1 MANFFLEIVNM
12 SITASYLIVAVI
24 MLRLV
29 LAKAPKWIRG
39 ILWGLVGIRLVVPF
53 SFESMF
59 SLMPEKSPIP
69 TDTVQNSKIGMDTGV
84 PSAMWDFSTSA
95 GAAPQST
102 DVAGTLAPIEETVQ
116 SATIAWTDFLAIVWL
131 AGIIVMLS
139 YCIIS
144 YIRLNRR
151 MADAVIYNGGLCAD
165 GCTRDVS
172 EKYGKKYSIY
182 QSEKVVSPF
191 VLGFFMPRIYIP
203 FQMGAKDM
211 ECVIAHE
218 KAHIARKD
226 HWIKPIAFMILSF
239 YWFNPLVWVAYILLC
254 RDMELACDEKVI
266 KEMGIEHKKAYS
278 EALLKCSA
286 PGRMISACPLAFGEV
301 GVKKRIVNILNYKK
315 PAFWIVLVSI
325 LLCVVVAVCF
335 MTKPKEQTIP
345 YINDGSVE
353 WENVDEIIIYSDGYY
368 GRTLEEPLVITDE
381 ETLQEFIEATLDAN
395 EYREVEDG
403 EQLEGLSV
411 IFIDY
416 QNGTVLSMYSEPNYG
431 MISDTMQTTGA
442 TCYYVPKDL
451 YDKVIDILKD
461 ETKSV
466 ELEEVQLS
474 SELEAVEEQ
483 YLQQQIAVETLSTE
497 LQEVR
502 RRLENERI
510 KLAQLEQEAAL
521 KELIEQQE
529 KIVQDL
535 AQEEEVML
543 ALLEQENVKL
553 KVLEERQ
560 EILGEMSSEENSF
573 ETVTSV
579 QILKEPPTLTM
590 QDALSSAINFTYVE
604 NGTYEWNY
612 STGKPNEMVSV
623 NASGPFPTVA
633 VKGKE
638 DEWIEVRDY
647 NGIDY
652 APYMLNW
659 GIDPD
664 RIYVVEY
671 DLLDLGDME
680 PLVLDEYTLEDVY
693 FLELRP
699 RRIYE
704 IIARWDEGSN
714 GNGFYGEATYIF
726 ATDNYAVSGT
736 VAEGEGQPV
745 LIQATIKEVMADAK
759 DKICI
764 TSESENFPGAF
775 VVQIPEDV
783 YPIDALQGGQA
794 ITLSMKDTGE
804 MYDEHLPLY
813 TALIL
818 RVHYSDAGTLSE
830 DGNAM
835 SGMNL
840 PAVVD
845 TPWEHKVNTLDG
857 VSLSMEKYTDL
868 NGDLEINNQ
877 LRLNLLSSGDV
888 GKVLQTGAWFT
899 IQRKVDGAWYDLA
912 PIAEVAWHQI
922 AYEISAG
929 ETTVLPVTWEYLYGE
944 LPTGEYRIV
953 ISIQDW
959 RAPGDFDTYY
969 LADEFEIMKSY

>member
-24 MLRLV
+24 VLRLV

-39 ILWGLVGIRLVVPF
+39 ILWGLVGIRLVMPF

-59 SLMPEKSPIP
+59 SLLPGKSPIP
-69 TDTVQNSKIGMDTGV
+69 ADTLQSTVTGTDAGASPVMLDLN
-84 PSAMWDFSTSA
+84 TSA

-102 DVAGTLAPIEETVQ
+102 DMTGAFMPVEEAVQ
-116 SATIAWTDFLAIVWL
+116 TASVSWTDILAIVWL
-131 AGIIVMLS
+131 VGMIVMLA

-144 YIRLNRR
+144 YLRLKRSV
-151 MADAVIYNGGLCAD
+151 ADAVIYSGDLCAD
-165 GCTRDVS
+165 GCKENSS
-172 EKYGKKYSIY
+172 EKHGKRYSIY
-182 QSEKVVSPF
+182 QSEKVASPF
-191 VLGFFMPRIYIP
+191 VLGFFKPGIYIP
-203 FQMGAKDM
+203 FQMTDQDM
-211 ECVIAHE
+211 ECVVAHE

-226 HWIKPIAFMILSF
+226 HWIKPIAFLLLSF
-239 YWFNPLVWVAYILLC
+239 YWFNPLVWVAYVLLC
-254 RDMELACDEKVI
+254 RDIELACDEKVI
-266 KEMGIEHKKAYS
+266 KEMGENHKKAYS

-301 GVKKRIVNILNYKK
+301 GVKKRIVNVLNYKK
-315 PAFWIVLVSI
+315 PAFWIILVS
-325 LLCVVVAVCF
+325 LLMCVVVAVCF

-353 WENVDEIIIYSDGYY
+353 WENVSEIIIYSDGYY

-381 ETLQEFIEATLDAN
+381 EDLKKILEATLDTDG
-395 EYREVEDG
+395 YKEVDDG
-403 EQLEGLSV
+403 ERLEGLGA

-416 QNGTVLSMYSEPNYG
+416 QNGTIISMYSEPNYG

-442 TCYYVPKDL
+442 TCYYVPRDL
-451 YDKVIDILKD
+451 YDTVIDILKEEYD
-461 ETKSV
+461 REMLLQTGQLPNSDV
-466 ELEEVQLS
+466 EDIP
-474 SELEAVEEQ
+474 SE
-483 YLQQQIAVETLSTE
+483 
-497 LQEVR
+497 
-502 RRLENERI
+502 
-510 KLAQLEQEAAL
+510 
-521 KELIEQQE
+521 
-529 KIVQDL
+529 
-535 AQEEEVML
+535 
-543 ALLEQENVKL
+543 
-553 KVLEERQ
+553 
-560 EILGEMSSEENSF
+560 SF
-573 ETVTSV
+573 TSV
-579 QILKEPPTLTM
+579 QLLKKPPTLTM

-604 NGTYEWNY
+604 SGTYEWSY
-612 STGKPNEMVSV
+612 PTGNPNEMTTIS
-623 NASGPFPTVA
+623 ACGAFPTVA

-652 APYMLNW
+652 APYMLSW

-664 RIYVVEY
+664 RIRVKEY

-704 IIARWDEGSN
+704 VIAQWDEGSN

-726 ATDNYAVSGT
+726 ATDNYAVSSA
-736 VAEGEGQPV
+736 VAEGEEQPV
-745 LIQATIKEVMADAK
+745 LIQATIKEVMADSK

-783 YPIDALQGGQA
+783 YPIDALKGGQQ
-794 ITLSMKDTGE
+794 IVISMWDTGK

-830 DGNAM
+830 GGNVM

-845 TPWEHKVNTLDG
+845 TPWEHEVNTLDG
-857 VSLSMEKYTDL
+857 VSLSMEKYTDV

-877 LRLNLLSSGDV
+877 LRLNLQSSGDV

-944 LPTGEYRIV
+944 LPTGKYRIV

-969 LADEFEIMKSY
+969 LADEFEIMQSY

>member
-12 SITASYLIVAVI
+12 SIMASYLIVAVI
-24 MLRLV
+24 VLRLV

-59 SLMPEKSPIP
+59 SLIPDKSPISMGSAQNTATG
-69 TDTVQNSKIGMDTGV
+69 TDAGASPVML
-84 PSAMWDFSTSA
+84 DFNTSA

-102 DVAGTLAPIEETVQ
+102 DMAGTFVPVEEAVQ
-116 SATIAWTDFLAIVWL
+116 TASVSWTDILAIVWL
-131 AGIIVMLS
+131 VGMIVMLA

-144 YIRLNRR
+144 YLRLKQRV
-151 MADAVIYNGGLCAD
+151 ADAVIYSGDLCAG
-165 GCTRDVS
+165 GCK
-172 EKYGKKYSIY
+172 EKAFEKRGKKYLIY
-182 QSEKVVSPF
+182 QSEKVASPF
-191 VLGFFMPRIYIP
+191 VLGFFKPGIYMP
-203 FQMGAKDM
+203 FQMAAEDM

-226 HWIKPIAFMILSF
+226 HWIKPIAFLLLSF

-254 RDMELACDEKVI
+254 RDIELACDEKVI
-266 KEMGIEHKKAYS
+266 KEMGENHKKAYS

-301 GVKKRIVNILNYKK
+301 GVKKRIVNVLNYKK
-315 PAFWIVLVSI
+315 PAFWIILVSL

-335 MTKPKEQTIP
+335 MTKPKEKTIP

-353 WENVDEIIIYSDGYY
+353 WENVSEIIIYSDGYY

-381 ETLQEFIEATLDAN
+381 ETLQEIIEATLDTN

-416 QNGTVLSMYSEPNYG
+416 QNGAVLSMYSEPNYG
-431 MISDTMQTTGA
+431 MISDAMQTTGA

-451 YDKVIDILKD
+451 YDKVIDILRREELLKD
-461 ETKSV
+461 QMEQQK
-466 ELEEVQLS
+466 LQG
-474 SELEAVEEQ
+474 ELEAEEE
-483 YLQQQIAVETLSTE
+483 LL
-497 LQEVR
+497 LQEQLE
-502 RRLENERI
+502 LENI
-510 KLAQLEQEAAL
+510 
-521 KELIEQQE
+521 
-529 KIVQDL
+529 
-535 AQEEEVML
+535 
-543 ALLEQENVKL
+543 
-553 KVLEERQ
+553 
-560 EILGEMSSEENSF
+560 
-573 ETVTSV
+573 TSV
-579 QILKEPPTLTM
+579 QLLKKPPTLTM
-590 QDALSSAINFTYVE
+590 QDALSSAMNFTYVE
-604 NGTYEWNY
+604 SETYGWTY
-612 STGKPNEMVSV
+612 PTGNPDEMVTID
-623 NASGPFPTVA
+623 ACGAFPTVA

-647 NGIDY
+647 NGVDY

-664 RIYVVEY
+664 RIRVVEY

-704 IIARWDEGSN
+704 VIAQWDEGSN
-714 GNGFYGEATYIF
+714 GNGFYGEASYIF

-736 VAEGEGQPV
+736 VAEGEEQPV
-745 LIQATIKEVMADAK
+745 LIQATIKEVMADSK

-783 YPIDALQGGQA
+783 YPIDALKGGQQ
-794 ITLSMKDTGE
+794 IVISMWDTGK

-830 DGNAM
+830 GGNVM

-845 TPWEHKVNTLDG
+845 TPWEHEVNTLEG

-944 LPTGEYRIV
+944 LPTGKYRIV

-969 LADEFEIMKSY
+969 LADEFEIMKTY

>member
-1 MANFFLEIVNM
+1 MSNFFLEIVNM

-24 MLRLV
+24 VLRLV

-59 SLMPEKSPIP
+59 SLLPGKSPIP
-69 TDTVQNSKIGMDTGV
+69 ADTLQSTATGTDAGA
-84 PSAMWDFSTSA
+84 PSVMLDFNTSA

-102 DVAGTLAPIEETVQ
+102 DMAGTFVPVEEAVQ
-116 SATIAWTDFLAIVWL
+116 TASVSWTDILAIVWL
-131 AGIIVMLS
+131 VGMIVMLA

-144 YIRLNRR
+144 YLRLKQRV
-151 MADAVIYNGGLCAD
+151 ADAVIYSGDLCAD
-165 GCTRDVS
+165 GHK
-172 EKYGKKYSIY
+172 EKAFEKRGKKYTIY
-182 QSEKVVSPF
+182 QSEKVASPF
-191 VLGFFMPRIYIP
+191 VLGFFKPGIYMP
-203 FQMGAKDM
+203 FQMAAEDM

-226 HWIKPIAFMILSF
+226 HWIKPIAFLLLSF

-254 RDMELACDEKVI
+254 RDIELACDEKVI
-266 KEMGIEHKKAYS
+266 KEMGENHKKAYS
-278 EALLKCSA
+278 KALLKCSA

-301 GVKKRIVNILNYKK
+301 GVKKRIVNVLNYKK
-315 PAFWIVLVSI
+315 PAFWIILVSL

-335 MTKPKEQTIP
+335 MTKPKEKTIP

-353 WENVDEIIIYSDGYY
+353 WENVSEIIIYSDGYY

-381 ETLQEFIEATLDAN
+381 ETLQEIIEATLDTN

-451 YDKVIDILKD
+451 YDKVIDILRREELLKD
-461 ETKSV
+461 
-466 ELEEVQLS
+466 
-474 SELEAVEEQ
+474 
-483 YLQQQIAVETLSTE
+483 
-497 LQEVR
+497 
-502 RRLENERI
+502 
-510 KLAQLEQEAAL
+510 QLEQEKL
-521 KELIEQQE
+521 QGELE
-529 KIVQDL
+529 
-535 AQEEEVML
+535 AEEE
-543 ALLEQENVKL
+543 LLLQEQLELEN
-553 KVLEERQ
+553 
-560 EILGEMSSEENSF
+560 I
-573 ETVTSV
+573 TSV
-579 QILKEPPTLTM
+579 QLLKKPPTLTM
-590 QDALSSAINFTYVE
+590 QDALSSAMNFTYVE
-604 NGTYEWNY
+604 SGTYEWSY
-612 STGKPNEMVSV
+612 PTGNPNEMTTI
-623 NASGPFPTVA
+623 NASGAFPTVA

-638 DEWIEVRDY
+638 DEWIEVSDY
-647 NGIDY
+647 NNIDY

-664 RIYVVEY
+664 CIRVKEY

-704 IIARWDEGSN
+704 VIAQWDEGSN

-726 ATDNYAVSGT
+726 ATDNYAVSST
-736 VAEGEGQPV
+736 VAEGEEQPV
-745 LIQATIKEVMADAK
+745 LIQATIKEVMADSK

-764 TSESENFPGAF
+764 TSESDNFPGAF

-783 YPIDALQGGQA
+783 YPIDALRGGQA

-813 TALIL
+813 EALTL
-818 RVHYSDAGTLSE
+818 RVHYSDAGILSE

-845 TPWEHKVNTLDG
+845 TPWEYEVNTLDG

-944 LPTGEYRIV
+944 LPTGKYRIV

>member
-12 SITASYLIVAVI
+12 SITASYLIVAAVV
-24 MLRLV
+24 LRLV

-59 SLMPEKSPIP
+59 SLIPGKSPIAMGSAQNTATG
-69 TDTVQNSKIGMDTGV
+69 TDAGASPVML
-84 PSAMWDFSTSA
+84 DFNTSA
-95 GAAPQST
+95 GATPQST
-102 DVAGTLAPIEETVQ
+102 DMAGTFVPVEEAVQ
-116 SATIAWTDFLAIVWL
+116 AASISWTDILAIVWL
-131 AGIIVMLS
+131 VGMIVMLA

-144 YIRLNRR
+144 YLRLKRR
-151 MADAVIYNGGLCAD
+151 VADAVIYSGDLCAD
-165 GCTRDVS
+165 CHK
-172 EKYGKKYSIY
+172 EKAFEKRGKKYLIY
-182 QSEKVVSPF
+182 QSEKVASPF
-191 VLGFFMPRIYIP
+191 VLGFFKPGIYMP
-203 FQMGAKDM
+203 FQMAAEDM

-226 HWIKPIAFMILSF
+226 HWIKPIAFMLLSF

-254 RDMELACDEKVI
+254 RDIELACDEKVI

-301 GVKKRIVNILNYKK
+301 GVKKRIVNVLNYKK
-315 PAFWIVLVSI
+315 PAFWIILVSL

-335 MTKPKEQTIP
+335 MTKPKEKTIP

-353 WENVDEIIIYSDGYY
+353 WENVSEIIIYSDGYY

-381 ETLQEFIEATLDAN
+381 ETLQEIIEATLDTN
-395 EYREVEDG
+395 EYREVGDG
-403 EQLEGLSV
+403 EQLEGLGV

-416 QNGTVLSMYSEPNYG
+416 QNGAVLSMYSEPNYG
-431 MISDTMQTTGA
+431 MISDAMQTTGA

-451 YDKVIDILKD
+451 YDKVIDILRREELLKD
-461 ETKSV
+461 QMEQEK
-466 ELEEVQLS
+466 LQG
-474 SELEAVEEQ
+474 ELEAEEE
-483 YLQQQIAVETLSTE
+483 LL
-497 LQEVR
+497 LQEQLE
-502 RRLENERI
+502 LENI
-510 KLAQLEQEAAL
+510 
-521 KELIEQQE
+521 
-529 KIVQDL
+529 
-535 AQEEEVML
+535 
-543 ALLEQENVKL
+543 
-553 KVLEERQ
+553 
-560 EILGEMSSEENSF
+560 
-573 ETVTSV
+573 TSV
-579 QILKEPPTLTM
+579 QLLKKPPTLTM
-590 QDALSSAINFTYVE
+590 QDALSSAMNFTYVE
-604 NGTYEWNY
+604 SGTYEWSY
-612 STGKPNEMVSV
+612 PTGNPNEMTTI
-623 NASGPFPTVA
+623 NASGAFPTVA

-647 NGIDY
+647 NGVDY

-664 RIYVVEY
+664 RIHVVEY

-704 IIARWDEGSN
+704 VIAQWDEGSN

-736 VAEGEGQPV
+736 VAEGEEQPV
-745 LIQATIKEVMADAK
+745 LIQATIKEVMADSK

-783 YPIDALQGGQA
+783 YPIDALRGGQA

-830 DGNAM
+830 GGNVM

-840 PAVVD
+840 PPVVD
-845 TPWEHKVNTLDG
+845 TPWEHEVNTLEG

-877 LRLNLLSSGDV
+877 LRLNLQSSGDV

>member
-24 MLRLV
+24 VLRLV

-59 SLMPEKSPIP
+59 SLLPGKSPIP
-69 TDTVQNSKIGMDTGV
+69 TGTVQSTATGTDAGA
-84 PSAMWDFSTSA
+84 PSVMLDINTSA

-102 DVAGTLAPIEETVQ
+102 DMAGTFVPVEEAAQTASV
-116 SATIAWTDFLAIVWL
+116 SWTDILSIVWL
-131 AGIIVMLS
+131 VGMIVMLA

-144 YIRLNRR
+144 YLRLKQRVV
-151 MADAVIYNGGLCAD
+151 DAVIYSGDLCAD
-165 GCTRDVS
+165 CHK
-172 EKYGKKYSIY
+172 EKAFEKRGKKYLIY
-182 QSEKVVSPF
+182 QSEKVASPF
-191 VLGFFMPRIYIP
+191 VLGFFKPGIYMP
-203 FQMGAKDM
+203 FQMTAEDM

-226 HWIKPIAFMILSF
+226 HWIKPIAFLLLSF

-254 RDMELACDEKVI
+254 RDIELACDEKVI
-266 KEMGIEHKKAYS
+266 KEMGENHKKAYS
-278 EALLKCSA
+278 KALLKCSA

-301 GVKKRIVNILNYKK
+301 GVKKRIVNVLNYKK
-315 PAFWIVLVSI
+315 PAFWIILVS
-325 LLCVVVAVCF
+325 LLVCVVVAVCF
-335 MTKPKEQTIP
+335 MTKPKEKTIP

-353 WENVDEIIIYSDGYY
+353 WENVSEIIIYSDGYY

-381 ETLQEFIEATLDAN
+381 EDLKKILEATLDTDG
-395 EYREVEDG
+395 YKEVDDG
-403 EQLEGLSV
+403 ERLEGLGA

-416 QNGTVLSMYSEPNYG
+416 QNGTIISMYSEPNYG

-442 TCYYVPKDL
+442 TCYYVPRDL
-451 YDKVIDILKD
+451 YDTVIDILKEEYD
-461 ETKSV
+461 REMLLQTGQLPNSDV
-466 ELEEVQLS
+466 EDIP
-474 SELEAVEEQ
+474 SE
-483 YLQQQIAVETLSTE
+483 
-497 LQEVR
+497 
-502 RRLENERI
+502 
-510 KLAQLEQEAAL
+510 
-521 KELIEQQE
+521 
-529 KIVQDL
+529 
-535 AQEEEVML
+535 
-543 ALLEQENVKL
+543 
-553 KVLEERQ
+553 
-560 EILGEMSSEENSF
+560 SF
-573 ETVTSV
+573 TSV
-579 QILKEPPTLTM
+579 QLLKKPPTLTM
-590 QDALSSAINFTYVE
+590 QDALSSAMNFTYVE
-604 NGTYEWNY
+604 SGTYEWSY
-612 STGKPNEMVSV
+612 PTGNPNEMTTI
-623 NASGPFPTVA
+623 NASGAFPTVA

-638 DEWIEVRDY
+638 DEWIEVSDY
-647 NGIDY
+647 NNIDY

-664 RIYVVEY
+664 RIRVKEY

-704 IIARWDEGSN
+704 VIAQWDEGSN

-726 ATDNYAVSGT
+726 ATDNYAVSST
-736 VAEGEGQPV
+736 VAEGEEQPV
-745 LIQATIKEVMADAK
+745 LIQATIKEVMADSK

-775 VVQIPEDV
+775 AVQIPKDV
-783 YPIDALQGGQA
+783 YPIDALRGGQA

-804 MYDEHLPLY
+804 MYNEHLPIY
-813 TALIL
+813 EALII
-818 RVHYSDAGTLSE
+818 RVRTADETNQLSE
-830 DGNAM
+830 GNAM

-845 TPWEHKVNTLDG
+845 TPWEHEVNTLEG
-857 VSLSMEKYTDL
+857 VSLFMEKYTDT
-868 NGDLEINNQ
+868 NGELEINNQ

-929 ETTVLPVTWEYLYGE
+929 KTTVLPVTWKYLYGE
-944 LPTGEYRIV
+944 LPPGEYRIV

>member
-24 MLRLV
+24 VLRLV
-29 LAKAPKWIRG
+29 LTKAPKWIRG

-59 SLMPEKSPIP
+59 SLLPGKSPISMGSAQNTATG
-69 TDTVQNSKIGMDTGV
+69 TDAGAPPVML
-84 PSAMWDFSTSA
+84 DFSTSA

-102 DVAGTLAPIEETVQ
+102 DMVGTFVPVEETLQTGGV
-116 SATIAWTDFLAIVWL
+116 SWTDILAIVWL
-131 AGIIVMLS
+131 VGMIVMLA

-144 YIRLNRR
+144 YLRLKRR
-151 MADAVIYNGGLCAD
+151 MADAVIYSRDLCAD
-165 GCTRDVS
+165 GHKENAF
-172 EKYGKKYSIY
+172 EKRGKKYLIY
-182 QSEKVVSPF
+182 QSEKVASPF
-191 VLGFFMPRIYIP
+191 VLGFFKPGIYVP
-203 FQMGAKDM
+203 FQMTDQDM

-226 HWIKPIAFMILSF
+226 HWIKPIAFMLLSF

-254 RDMELACDEKVI
+254 RDIELACDEKVI

-301 GVKKRIVNILNYKK
+301 GVKKRIVNVLNYKK

-345 YINDGSVE
+345 YINDGSVD
-353 WENVDEIIIYSDGYY
+353 WENVDEIIICSDGYY

-381 ETLQEFIEATLDAN
+381 ETLQEIIEATLDAN

-416 QNGTVLSMYSEPNYG
+416 QNGTILSMYSEPNYG

-451 YDKVIDILKD
+451 YDKVIDILKSEND
-461 ETKSV
+461 REMLLQTGQLPNSDA
-466 ELEEVQLS
+466 EDIPLE
-474 SELEAVEEQ
+474 
-483 YLQQQIAVETLSTE
+483 
-497 LQEVR
+497 
-502 RRLENERI
+502 
-510 KLAQLEQEAAL
+510 
-521 KELIEQQE
+521 
-529 KIVQDL
+529 
-535 AQEEEVML
+535 
-543 ALLEQENVKL
+543 
-553 KVLEERQ
+553 
-560 EILGEMSSEENSF
+560 SF
-573 ETVTSV
+573 TSV
-579 QILKEPPTLTM
+579 QILKKPPTLTM
-590 QDALSSAINFTYVE
+590 QDALSSAMNFTYVE
-604 NGTYEWNY
+604 SGTYEWSY
-612 STGKPNEMVSV
+612 PTGNPNEMTTI
-623 NASGPFPTVA
+623 NASGAFPTVA

-652 APYMLNW
+652 APYMLSW

-664 RIYVVEY
+664 RITIKEY

-704 IIARWDEGSN
+704 VIARWDEGSN
-714 GNGFYGEATYIF
+714 GNGFYGTATYIF

-736 VAEGEGQPV
+736 VAEGEEQPV
-745 LIQATIKEVMADAK
+745 LIEATIKEVMADSK

-783 YPIDALQGGQA
+783 YPIDELKGGQQ
-794 ITLSMKDTGE
+794 IVISMWDTGK

-818 RVHYSDAGTLSE
+818 RVHYPDAGTLTE
-830 DGNAM
+830 EGDAM
-835 SGMNL
+835 AGMNL
-840 PAVVD
+840 PAVTD
-845 TPWEHKVNTLDG
+845 TPWTEEVNTLEG
-857 VSLSMEKYTDL
+857 VTLSMEKYTDL

-877 LRLNLLSSGDV
+877 LRLNYLSSGDV
-888 GKVLQTGAWFT
+888 GKILQTGAWFT
-899 IQRKVDGAWYDLA
+899 IQREMDGAWYDLA

-929 ETTVLPVTWEYLYGE
+929 ETTVLPVTWKYLYGE
-944 LPTGEYRIV
+944 LPPGKYRIV

>member
-24 MLRLV
+24 VLRLV

-39 ILWGLVGIRLVVPF
+39 ILWGLVGIRLVMPF

-59 SLMPEKSPIP
+59 SLLPGKSPIP
-69 TDTVQNSKIGMDTGV
+69 TGTVQSTATGTDAGA
-84 PSAMWDFSTSA
+84 PSVMLDFNTSA

-102 DVAGTLAPIEETVQ
+102 DMAGTFVPVEEAAQ
-116 SATIAWTDFLAIVWL
+116 AASISWTDILAIVWL
-131 AGIIVMLS
+131 VGMVVMLA

-144 YIRLNRR
+144 YLRLKQRV
-151 MADAVIYNGGLCAD
+151 ADAVIYSGDLCAD
-165 GCTRDVS
+165 GHK
-172 EKYGKKYSIY
+172 EKAFEKRGKKYLIY
-182 QSEKVVSPF
+182 QSEKVASPF
-191 VLGFFMPRIYIP
+191 VLGFFKPEIYVP
-203 FQMGAKDM
+203 FQMAAEDM

-218 KAHIARKD
+218 KAHITRKD
-226 HWIKPIAFMILSF
+226 HWIKPIAFMLLSF

-254 RDMELACDEKVI
+254 RDNELACDEKVI
-266 KEMGIEHKKAYS
+266 KEMGENHKKAYS
-278 EALLKCSA
+278 KALLKCSA

-301 GVKKRIVNILNYKK
+301 GVKKRIVNVLNYKK
-315 PAFWIVLVSI
+315 PAFWIILVSL
-325 LLCVVVAVCF
+325 LLCGVVAVCF
-335 MTKPKEQTIP
+335 MTKPKEKTVP

-353 WENVDEIIIYSDGYY
+353 WENVSEIIIYSDGYY

-381 ETLQEFIEATLDAN
+381 ETLQEIIEATLDTN

-431 MISDTMQTTGA
+431 MISDTMQTTSA

-451 YDKVIDILKD
+451 YDKVIDILRREELLKD
-461 ETKSV
+461 
-466 ELEEVQLS
+466 
-474 SELEAVEEQ
+474 
-483 YLQQQIAVETLSTE
+483 
-497 LQEVR
+497 
-502 RRLENERI
+502 
-510 KLAQLEQEAAL
+510 QLEQEKL
-521 KELIEQQE
+521 QGELE
-529 KIVQDL
+529 
-535 AQEEEVML
+535 AEEE
-543 ALLEQENVKL
+543 LLLQEQLELEN
-553 KVLEERQ
+553 
-560 EILGEMSSEENSF
+560 I
-573 ETVTSV
+573 TSV
-579 QILKEPPTLTM
+579 QLLKKPPTLTM
-590 QDALSSAINFTYVE
+590 QDALSSAMNFTYVE
-604 NGTYEWNY
+604 SGTYEWSY
-612 STGKPNEMVSV
+612 PTGNPNEMTTI
-623 NASGPFPTVA
+623 NASGAFPTVA

-647 NGIDY
+647 NNIDY
-652 APYMLNW
+652 APYMLSW

-664 RIYVVEY
+664 CIRVKEY

-704 IIARWDEGSN
+704 VIAQWDEGSN

-736 VAEGEGQPV
+736 VTEGEEQPV
-745 LIQATIKEVMADAK
+745 LIQATIKEVMADSK

-783 YPIDALQGGQA
+783 YPIDALKGGQQ
-794 ITLSMKDTGE
+794 IVISMWDTGK

-845 TPWEHKVNTLDG
+845 TPWEHEVNTLDG

-944 LPTGEYRIV
+944 LPPGEYRIV

-969 LADEFEIMKSY
+969 LADEFEIMKTY

>member
-1 MANFFLEIVNM
+1 MANFFLEIANM

-24 MLRLV
+24 VLRLV
-29 LAKAPKWIRG
+29 LTKAPKWIRG

-59 SLMPEKSPIP
+59 SLLPGKSPIP
-69 TDTVQNSKIGMDTGV
+69 ADTLQSTATGTDVGTPPVM
-84 PSAMWDFSTSA
+84 PDFSTSA

-102 DVAGTLAPIEETVQ
+102 DVAGTFAPVEETLQ
-116 SATIAWTDFLAIVWL
+116 TGGDSWTDILAIVWL
-131 AGIIVMLS
+131 VGMIVMLA

-144 YIRLNRR
+144 YLRLKRR
-151 MADAVIYNGGLCAD
+151 MADAVIYNGGLCVD
-165 GCTRDVS
+165 GCKEDAS
-172 EKYGKKYSIY
+172 EKHGKKYSIY

-191 VLGFFMPRIYIP
+191 VLGFLKPRIYVP
-203 FQMGAKDM
+203 FQMDIKDM

-226 HWIKPIAFMILSF
+226 HWIKPIAFILLSF

-254 RDMELACDEKVI
+254 RDIELACDEKVI
-266 KEMGIEHKKAYS
+266 KEMGENHKKAYS

-301 GVKKRIVNILNYKK
+301 GVKKRIVNVLNYKK
-315 PAFWIVLVSI
+315 PAFWIILVSM

-335 MTKPKEQTIP
+335 MTKPKTEGEKNSPVEESSQAETESEQMP
-345 YINDGSVE
+345 AE
-353 WENVDEIIIYSDGYY
+353 
-368 GRTLEEPLVITDE
+368 
-381 ETLQEFIEATLDAN
+381 QAT
-395 EYREVEDG
+395 
-403 EQLEGLSV
+403 
-411 IFIDY
+411 
-416 QNGTVLSMYSEPNYG
+416 SEPSLFDD
-431 MISDTMQTTGA
+431 M
-442 TCYYVPKDL
+442 
-451 YDKVIDILKD
+451 
-461 ETKSV
+461 SV
-466 ELEEVQLS
+466 V
-474 SELEAVEEQ
+474 
-483 YLQQQIAVETLSTE
+483 
-497 LQEVR
+497 
-502 RRLENERI
+502 
-510 KLAQLEQEAAL
+510 
-521 KELIEQQE
+521 
-529 KIVQDL
+529 
-535 AQEEEVML
+535 
-543 ALLEQENVKL
+543 
-553 KVLEERQ
+553 
-560 EILGEMSSEENSF
+560 G
-573 ETVTSV
+573 
-579 QILKEPPTLTM
+579 ILKEPPTLTM

-604 NGTYEWNY
+604 SGTYEWSY
-612 STGKPNEMVSV
+612 PTGNLNEMTTI
-623 NASGPFPTVA
+623 NACGAFPTVA

-652 APYMLNW
+652 APYMLSW

-664 RIYVVEY
+664 RIRVKEY

-680 PLVLDEYTLEDVY
+680 PLVLNEYTSEDVF

-704 IIARWDEGSN
+704 VIAQWDEGSN
-714 GNGFYGEATYIF
+714 GNGFYGEASYIF
-726 ATDNYAVSGT
+726 ATDNYAVGGT
-736 VAEGEGQPV
+736 VAEGEEQPV
-745 LIQATIKEVMADAK
+745 LIQATIKEVMADST

-764 TSESENFPGAF
+764 TSESDNFPGAF

-783 YPIDALQGGQA
+783 YPIDELKGGQA

-830 DGNAM
+830 DGNVM

-845 TPWEHKVNTLDG
+845 APWTAEVNTLDG
-857 VSLSMEKYTDL
+857 VTLSVEKYTGTS
-868 NGDLEINNQ
+868 GDLEINN
-877 LRLNLLSSGDV
+877 LIRLNYQSSDDV
-888 GKVLQTGAWFT
+888 GKILQTGAWFT
-899 IQRKVDGAWYDLA
+899 IQRKIDGVWYDLA
-912 PIAEVAWHQI
+912 PIAEVGWHQV
-922 AYEISAG
+922 AYTISAG

-944 LPTGEYRIV
+944 LPPGEYRIV

-969 LADEFEIMKSY
+969 LADEFEIMK

>member
-24 MLRLV
+24 VLRLV
-29 LAKAPKWIRG
+29 LTKAPKWIRG

-69 TDTVQNSKIGMDTGV
+69 TDTVQNPKIGMDTGV

-102 DVAGTLAPIEETVQ
+102 DVTGTLAPIEETVQ
-116 SATIAWTDFLAIVWL
+116 SATISGTDILAIVWL
-131 AGIIVMLS
+131 VGIIVMLT

-151 MADAVIYNGGLCAD
+151 MADAVIYNGGLRAD
-165 GCTRDVS
+165 GCKQDVS

-191 VLGFFMPRIYIP
+191 VLGFFMPRIYVP

-218 KAHIARKD
+218 EAHIARKD

-254 RDMELACDEKVI
+254 RDIELACDENVI

-301 GVKKRIVNILNYKK
+301 GVKKRIVNVLNYKK

-416 QNGTVLSMYSEPNYG
+416 RNGTVLSMYSEPNYG
-431 MISDTMQTTGA
+431 IISDTMQTTGA

-451 YDKVIDILKD
+451 YDKVIDILKSEND
-461 ETKSV
+461 REMLLQTGQLPNSDA
-466 ELEEVQLS
+466 EDIPLE
-474 SELEAVEEQ
+474 
-483 YLQQQIAVETLSTE
+483 
-497 LQEVR
+497 
-502 RRLENERI
+502 
-510 KLAQLEQEAAL
+510 
-521 KELIEQQE
+521 
-529 KIVQDL
+529 
-535 AQEEEVML
+535 
-543 ALLEQENVKL
+543 
-553 KVLEERQ
+553 
-560 EILGEMSSEENSF
+560 SF
-573 ETVTSV
+573 TSV
-579 QILKEPPTLTM
+579 QILKKPPTLTM
-590 QDALSSAINFTYVE
+590 QDALSSTINFTYVE
-604 NGTYEWNY
+604 SGTYEWNY
-612 STGKPNEMVSV
+612 STGKPNEIASV
-623 NASGPFPTVA
+623 NASGPFSTVA

-659 GIDPD
+659 GIDPN
-664 RIYVVEY
+664 RIHVVEY
-671 DLLDLGDME
+671 DLLDLGDTE
-680 PLVLDEYTLEDVY
+680 PLVLGEYTLEDVY

-704 IIARWDEGSN
+704 VIARWDKGSN
-714 GNGFYGEATYIF
+714 GNGFYGEASYIF

-736 VAEGEGQPV
+736 VAEGEEQPV
-745 LIQATIKEVMADAK
+745 LIQATIKEVMADSK

-813 TALIL
+813 TALTL
-818 RVHYSDAGTLSE
+818 RVNYSDAGTLTE
-830 DGNAM
+830 EGDAM
-835 SGMNL
+835 EGMNL

-845 TPWEHKVNTLDG
+845 TPWTAEVNTLEG
-857 VSLSMEKYTDL
+857 VTLSMEKYTDT
-868 NGDLEINNQ
+868 NGDLEINNL
-877 LRLNLLSSGDV
+877 LRLNYQSSDDV
-888 GKVLQTGAWFT
+888 GKILQTGAWFT
-899 IQRKVDGAWYDLA
+899 IQREIDGVWYDLA
-912 PIAEVAWHQI
+912 PIAEVGWHQV
-922 AYEISAG
+922 AYNVPAG
-929 ETTVLPVTWEYLYGE
+929 ETTVLPVKWEYLYGE
-944 LPTGEYRIV
+944 LPAGEYRIV

-959 RAPGDFDTYY
+959 RAPGDFDAYY
-969 LADEFEIMKSY
+969 LADEFEIMK

>member
-1 MANFFLEIVNM
+1 MANFFFEIVNM

-24 MLRLV
+24 VLRLV
-29 LAKAPKWIRG
+29 LTKAPKWIRG

-53 SFESMF
+53 SLESMF

-84 PSAMWDFSTSA
+84 QSAMWDFSTSA

-102 DVAGTLAPIEETVQ
+102 DVTGTLAPIEETVQ
-116 SATIAWTDFLAIVWL
+116 SATISWTDILAIVWL
-131 AGIIVMLS
+131 AGIIVMLT

-151 MADAVIYNGGLCAD
+151 MADAVIYSGVLCAD
-165 GCTRDVS
+165 GCKQDVS

-191 VLGFFMPRIYIP
+191 VLGFFMPRIYVP

-218 KAHIARKD
+218 AAHIARKD

-254 RDMELACDEKVI
+254 RDIELACDEKVI
-266 KEMGIEHKKAYS
+266 KEMGIEHKKTYS

-286 PGRMISACPLAFGEV
+286 QGRMISACPLAFGEV

-315 PAFWIVLVSI
+315 PAFWIILVSL

-335 MTKPKEQTIP
+335 MTKPKEKTIP

-368 GRTLEEPLVITDE
+368 GRTMEEPLVITDE
-381 ETLQEFIEATLDAN
+381 ETLREIIEATLDAN

-451 YDKVIDILKD
+451 YDKVIDILRREELLKD
-461 ETKSV
+461 QMEQEK
-466 ELEEVQLS
+466 LQG
-474 SELEAVEEQ
+474 ELEAEEE
-483 YLQQQIAVETLSTE
+483 LL
-497 LQEVR
+497 LQEQLE
-502 RRLENERI
+502 LENI
-510 KLAQLEQEAAL
+510 
-521 KELIEQQE
+521 
-529 KIVQDL
+529 
-535 AQEEEVML
+535 
-543 ALLEQENVKL
+543 
-553 KVLEERQ
+553 
-560 EILGEMSSEENSF
+560 
-573 ETVTSV
+573 TSV
-579 QILKEPPTLTM
+579 QLLKKPPTLTM
-590 QDALSSAINFTYVE
+590 QEALSSAMNFTYVE
-604 NGTYEWNY
+604 SGTYEWNY
-612 STGKPNEMVSV
+612 PTGNPNEMTTI
-623 NASGPFPTVA
+623 NASGAFPTVA

-664 RIYVVEY
+664 RIRVVEY

-704 IIARWDEGSN
+704 VIAQWDEGSN
-714 GNGFYGEATYIF
+714 GNGFYGEASYIF

-736 VAEGEGQPV
+736 VAEGEEQPV
-745 LIQATIKEVMADAK
+745 LIQATIKEVMADSK

-764 TSESENFPGAF
+764 TSESENFPGAL
-775 VVQIPEDV
+775 VVQIPEEV
-783 YPIDALQGGQA
+783 YPIDALRGGQA

-813 TALIL
+813 EALTL
-818 RVHYSDAGTLSE
+818 RVHYSDAGTLTE
-830 DGNAM
+830 EGDAM
-835 SGMNL
+835 TEMDL

-845 TPWEHKVNTLDG
+845 TPWTAEVNTLDG
-857 VSLSMEKYTDL
+857 VTLSMEKYTGTS
-868 NGDLEINNQ
+868 GDLEINN
-877 LRLNLLSSGDV
+877 LIRLNYQSSDDV
-888 GKVLQTGAWFT
+888 GKILQTGAWFT
-899 IQRKVDGAWYDLA
+899 IQREIDGVWYDLA
-912 PIAEVAWHQI
+912 PIAEVAWEEI

-959 RAPGDFDTYY
+959 RAPGDFDAYY

>member
-1 MANFFLEIVNM
+1 MTNFFLEIVNM

-24 MLRLV
+24 VLRLV
-29 LAKAPKWIRG
+29 LTKAPKWIRG
-39 ILWGLVGIRLVVPF
+39 ILWGLVGMRLLVPF

-59 SLMPEKSPIP
+59 SLLPGKSPIFTENVQGGTTG
-69 TDTVQNSKIGMDTGV
+69 TDVGV
-84 PSAMWDFSTSA
+84 SSMLDFSTSA

-102 DVAGTLAPIEETVQ
+102 DVVGTLAPMEEAVQ
-116 SATIAWTDFLAIVWL
+116 TASISWTDILAVVWL
-131 AGIIVMLS
+131 VGMIVMFA
-139 YCIIS
+139 YCIVS
-144 YIRLNRR
+144 YIRLKRR
-151 MADAVIYNGGLCAD
+151 MADAVIYSGDLCAD
-165 GCTRDVS
+165 GCKERSS
-172 EKYGKKYSIY
+172 EKHGKKYLIY
-182 QSEKVVSPF
+182 QSEKVASPF
-191 VLGFFMPRIYIP
+191 VLGFFKPGIYVP
-203 FQMGAKDM
+203 FQMTDQDM

-226 HWIKPIAFMILSF
+226 HWIKPIAFLLLSF

-254 RDMELACDEKVI
+254 RDIELACDEKVI
-266 KEMGIEHKKAYS
+266 KEMGIEHKKNYS
-278 EALLKCSA
+278 EALLKCST

-301 GVKKRIVNILNYKK
+301 GVKKRIVNVLNYKK
-315 PAFWIVLVSI
+315 PAFWIILVS
-325 LLCVVVAVCF
+325 LLMCVVVAVCF
-335 MTKPKEQTIP
+335 MTKPKERTIP

-368 GRTLEEPLVITDE
+368 GRTLEEPLVITDAE
-381 ETLQEFIEATLDAN
+381 DLKKILEATLDTDG
-395 EYREVEDG
+395 YKEVGDG
-403 EQLEGLSV
+403 EQLEGLST

-416 QNGTVLSMYSEPNYG
+416 QNGTIISMYSEPNYG

-442 TCYYVPKDL
+442 TCYYVPRDL
-451 YDKVIDILKD
+451 YDTVIDIL
-461 ETKSV
+461 
-466 ELEEVQLS
+466 EEAHNREMLPESGQLPYEGS
-474 SELEAVEEQ
+474 
-483 YLQQQIAVETLSTE
+483 
-497 LQEVR
+497 
-502 RRLENERI
+502 
-510 KLAQLEQEAAL
+510 
-521 KELIEQQE
+521 
-529 KIVQDL
+529 
-535 AQEEEVML
+535 
-543 ALLEQENVKL
+543 
-553 KVLEERQ
+553 
-560 EILGEMSSEENSF
+560 
-573 ETVTSV
+573 ETVPFESITSV

-604 NGTYEWNY
+604 SGTYEWSY
-612 STGKPNEMVSV
+612 PTGNLNEMTTI
-623 NASGPFPTVA
+623 NACGAFPTVA

-652 APYMLNW
+652 APYMLSW

-664 RIYVVEY
+664 RIRVKEY

-680 PLVLDEYTLEDVY
+680 PLVLNEYTSEDVF

-704 IIARWDEGSN
+704 VIAQWDEGSN
-714 GNGFYGEATYIF
+714 GNGFYGEASYIF
-726 ATDNYAVSGT
+726 ATDNYAVGGT
-736 VAEGEGQPV
+736 VAEGEEQPV
-745 LIQATIKEVMADAK
+745 LIQATIKEVMADST

-764 TSESENFPGAF
+764 TSESDNFPGAF

-783 YPIDALQGGQA
+783 YPIDELKGGQA

-830 DGNAM
+830 DGNVM

-845 TPWEHKVNTLDG
+845 APWTAEVNTLDG
-857 VSLSMEKYTDL
+857 VTLSVEKYTGTS
-868 NGDLEINNQ
+868 GDLEINN
-877 LRLNLLSSGDV
+877 LIRLNYQSSDDV
-888 GKVLQTGAWFT
+888 GKILQTGAWFT
-899 IQRKVDGAWYDLA
+899 IQRKVDGAWYDLV
-912 PIAEVAWHQI
+912 PIAEVAWEEI
-922 AYEISAG
+922 AYNVPAG

-944 LPTGEYRIV
+944 LPPGEYRIV

-969 LADEFEIMKSY
+969 LADEFEIMK

>member
-24 MLRLV
+24 VLRLV

-59 SLMPEKSPIP
+59 SLLPGKSPIAMGSAQNTATG
-69 TDTVQNSKIGMDTGV
+69 TDAGASPVML
-84 PSAMWDFSTSA
+84 DFNTSA

-102 DVAGTLAPIEETVQ
+102 DVAGTFVPVEEAAQ
-116 SATIAWTDFLAIVWL
+116 AASISWTDILAIVWL
-131 AGIIVMLS
+131 VGMIVMLA

-144 YIRLNRR
+144 YLRLKRR
-151 MADAVIYNGGLCAD
+151 MADAVIYSGDLCAED
-165 GCTRDVS
+165 CKESSYKKR
-172 EKYGKKYSIY
+172 GKRYSIY
-182 QSEKVVSPF
+182 QSEKVASPF
-191 VLGFFMPRIYIP
+191 VLGFFKPGIYMP
-203 FQMGAKDM
+203 FQMAAEDM

-226 HWIKPIAFMILSF
+226 HWIKPIAFLLLSF

-254 RDMELACDEKVI
+254 RDIELACDEKVI
-266 KEMGIEHKKAYS
+266 KEMGENHKKAYS
-278 EALLKCSA
+278 KALLKCSA

-301 GVKKRIVNILNYKK
+301 GVKKRIVNVLNYKK
-315 PAFWIVLVSI
+315 PAFWIILVSL
-325 LLCVVVAVCF
+325 LLCGVVAVCF
-335 MTKPKEQTIP
+335 MTKPKEKTIP

-353 WENVDEIIIYSDGYY
+353 WENVSEIIIYSDGYY

-381 ETLQEFIEATLDAN
+381 ETLQEIIEATLDTN

-416 QNGTVLSMYSEPNYG
+416 QNGAVLSMYSEPNYG

-451 YDKVIDILKD
+451 YDKVIDILRREELLKD
-461 ETKSV
+461 QMEQEK
-466 ELEEVQLS
+466 LQG
-474 SELEAVEEQ
+474 ELEAKEE
-483 YLQQQIAVETLSTE
+483 LL
-497 LQEVR
+497 LQEQLE
-502 RRLENERI
+502 LENI
-510 KLAQLEQEAAL
+510 
-521 KELIEQQE
+521 
-529 KIVQDL
+529 
-535 AQEEEVML
+535 
-543 ALLEQENVKL
+543 
-553 KVLEERQ
+553 
-560 EILGEMSSEENSF
+560 
-573 ETVTSV
+573 TSV
-579 QILKEPPTLTM
+579 QLLKKPPTLTM
-590 QDALSSAINFTYVE
+590 QDALSSAMNFTYVE
-604 NGTYEWNY
+604 SGTYEWSY
-612 STGKPNEMVSV
+612 PTGKPNEMTTI
-623 NASGPFPTVA
+623 NASGAFPTVA

-638 DEWIEVRDY
+638 DEWIEVSDY
-647 NGIDY
+647 NNIDY

-664 RIYVVEY
+664 CIRVKEY

-704 IIARWDEGSN
+704 VIAQWDEGSN

-726 ATDNYAVSGT
+726 ATDNYAVSST
-736 VAEGEGQPV
+736 VAEGEEQPV
-745 LIQATIKEVMADAK
+745 LIQATIKEDMADSK

-764 TSESENFPGAF
+764 TSESDNFPGAF

-783 YPIDALQGGQA
+783 YPIDALRGGQA

-813 TALIL
+813 EALTL
-818 RVHYSDAGTLSE
+818 RVHYSDAGILSE

-845 TPWEHKVNTLDG
+845 TPWEHEVNTLDG

-944 LPTGEYRIV
+944 LPAGQYRIV
-953 ISIQDW
+953 ISIHDW
-959 RAPGDFDTYY
+959 RAPGDYDTYY

>member
-12 SITASYLIVAVI
+12 SITASYLIAAVI
-24 MLRLV
+24 VLRLV

-59 SLMPEKSPIP
+59 SLIPGKSPISMGTAQSTATG
-69 TDTVQNSKIGMDTGV
+69 TDVGA
-84 PSAMWDFSTSA
+84 PSVTWDFSASA

-102 DVAGTLAPIEETVQ
+102 DVAGTFAPVEEAVQTNGGSLADI
-116 SATIAWTDFLAIVWL
+116 LAIVWL
-131 AGIIVMLS
+131 AGVIAMVG
-139 YCIIS
+139 YCIVS
-144 YIRLNRR
+144 YIRLKRR
-151 MADAVIYNGGLCAD
+151 MVDAVIYSRDLCAD
-165 GCTRDVS
+165 CHKENS
-172 EKYGKKYSIY
+172 FEKRGKRYAIY
-182 QSEKVVSPF
+182 QSEKVASPF
-191 VLGFFMPRIYIP
+191 VLGFFKPGIYIP
-203 FQMGAKDM
+203 FQVTDQDM

-226 HWIKPIAFMILSF
+226 HWIKPIAFMLLSC

-254 RDMELACDEKVI
+254 RDIELACDEKVI
-266 KEMGIEHKKAYS
+266 KGMGIEHKKAYS

-301 GVKKRIVNILNYKK
+301 GVKKRIVNVLNYKK
-315 PAFWIVLVSI
+315 PAFWIILVSL

-335 MTKPKEQTIP
+335 MTKPKEKTIP

-353 WENVDEIIIYSDGYY
+353 WENVSEIIIYSDGYY
-368 GRTLEEPLVITDE
+368 GRTLDEPLVITDE
-381 ETLQEFIEATLDAN
+381 ETLREIIEATLDAN
-395 EYREVEDG
+395 EYREAEDG

-416 QNGTVLSMYSEPNYG
+416 QNGAVLSMYSEPNYG

-451 YDKVIDILKD
+451 YDKVIDILRR
-461 ETKSV
+461 E
-466 ELEEVQLS
+466 ELLKEQFEQEKLQG
-474 SELEAVEEQ
+474 ELEAEEE
-483 YLQQQIAVETLSTE
+483 LL
-497 LQEVR
+497 LQEQME
-502 RRLENERI
+502 LE
-510 KLAQLEQEAAL
+510 LY
-521 KELIEQQE
+521 
-529 KIVQDL
+529 
-535 AQEEEVML
+535 
-543 ALLEQENVKL
+543 
-553 KVLEERQ
+553 
-560 EILGEMSSEENSF
+560 
-573 ETVTSV
+573 TSV
-579 QILKEPPTLTM
+579 HILKEPPTLTM

-604 NGTYEWNY
+604 SGTYEWNY
-612 STGKPNEMVSV
+612 PTGNPNEMTTI
-623 NASGPFPTVA
+623 NACGAFPTVA

-664 RIYVVEY
+664 RIQVGEY

-680 PLVLDEYTLEDVY
+680 PKVLSEQRLEDVY

-704 IIARWDEGSN
+704 VVAEWDEGSN
-714 GNGFYGEATYIF
+714 GNGFYGSATYIF
-726 ATDNYAVSGT
+726 ATDNYAVGGT
-736 VAEGEGQPV
+736 VAEGEEQPV
-745 LIQATIKEVMADAK
+745 LIQATIKEVLADST

-764 TSESENFPGAF
+764 TSESDNFPGAF
-775 VVQIPEDV
+775 VVQIPEEV
-783 YPIDALQGGQA
+783 YPIDALEGGQQ
-794 ITLSMKDTGE
+794 IVISMWDTGK

-818 RVHYSDAGTLSE
+818 RVHYSDAGMLTE
-830 DGNAM
+830 EGDTM

-840 PAVVD
+840 PAVVEE
-845 TPWEHKVNTLDG
+845 PWENEVNTLEG
-857 VSLSMEKYTDL
+857 VTLSMEKYTDT
-868 NGDLEINNQ
+868 NGELEISNQ
-877 LRLNLLSSGDV
+877 LRLNLQSSDDV
-888 GKVLQTGAWFT
+888 GKILQTGAWFT
-899 IQRKVDGAWYDLA
+899 IQREMDGVWYDLV
-912 PIAEVAWHQI
+912 PIAEVAWEEI
-922 AYEISAG
+922 AYNVPAG
-929 ETTVLPVTWEYLYGE
+929 ETTVLPVTWEYLYGD

-959 RAPGDFDTYY
+959 RAPGDFDSYY

>member
-24 MLRLV
+24 VLRLV
-29 LAKAPKWIRG
+29 LTKAPKWIRG
-39 ILWGLVGIRLVVPF
+39 ILWGLVGIRLVIPF

-59 SLMPEKSPIP
+59 SLIP
-69 TDTVQNSKIGMDTGV
+69 NNSTIAEINDYGTAIGTDSGAVSE
-84 PSAMWDFSTSA
+84 MWEFSTGA
-95 GAAPQST
+95 GATLQST
-102 DVAGTLAPIEETVQ
+102 DASETLAQ
-116 SATIAWTDFLAIVWL
+116 ATEISKTADISFITILVIVWL
-131 AGIIVMLS
+131 VGLAAMLTYCLVS
-139 YCIIS
+139 YS
-144 YIRLNRR
+144 RLNKR
-151 MADAVIYNGGLCAD
+151 MADAVIYRGGKWA
-165 GCTRDVS
+165 
-172 EKYGKKYSIY
+172 IY
-182 QSEKVVSPF
+182 QSEKVTSPF
-191 VLGFFMPRIYIP
+191 VLGFFSPRIYLP
-203 FQMGAKDM
+203 FQMDATDM

-218 KAHIARKD
+218 KAHIVRKD
-226 HWIKPIAFMILSF
+226 HWIKPIAFMLLSF

-254 RDMELACDEKVI
+254 RDIELACDEKVI
-266 KEMGIEHKKAYS
+266 KEMGENHKKAYS
-278 EALLKCSA
+278 EALLKCST

-301 GVKKRIVNILNYKK
+301 GVKKRIVNVLNYKK
-315 PAFWIVLVSI
+315 PAFWIILVSLI
-325 LLCVVVAVCF
+325 LCVVVAVCF
-335 MTKPKEQTIP
+335 MTKPKEQEIP
-345 YINDGSVE
+345 YINDGSVS

-381 ETLQEFIEATLDAN
+381 EDLKKILEATLDTDG
-395 EYREVEDG
+395 YKEVEAG
-403 EQLEGLSV
+403 EQLEGLGV

-451 YDKVIDILKD
+451 YDTVIDILC
-461 ETKSV
+461 
-466 ELEEVQLS
+466 Q
-474 SELEAVEEQ
+474 EEQ
-483 YLQQQIAVETLSTE
+483 AL
-497 LQEVR
+497 LQE
-502 RRLENERI
+502 
-510 KLAQLEQEAAL
+510 QLEP
-521 KELIEQQE
+521 
-529 KIVQDL
+529 
-535 AQEEEVML
+535 
-543 ALLEQENVKL
+543 EN
-553 KVLEERQ
+553 
-560 EILGEMSSEENSF
+560 I
-573 ETVTSV
+573 TSV
-579 QILKEPPTLTM
+579 QILKKPPTLTM

-604 NGTYEWNY
+604 SGTYEWNY
-612 STGKPNEMVSV
+612 STGKPNEMASA
-623 NASGPFPTVA
+623 NASGPYVTVA

-652 APYMLNW
+652 APYMLSW

-664 RIYVVEY
+664 RIRVKEY

-680 PLVLDEYTLEDVY
+680 PLVLEEYTLEDVY

-704 IIARWDEGSN
+704 VIAEWDEGSN
-714 GNGFYGEATYIF
+714 GNGFYGEASYIF
-726 ATDNYAVSGT
+726 ATDNYAVGGT
-736 VAEGEGQPV
+736 VAEGEEQPV
-745 LIQATIKEVMADAK
+745 LIQATIKEVMADST

-764 TSESENFPGAF
+764 TSESDNFPGAF

-783 YPIDALQGGQA
+783 YPIDALQGGQQ
-794 ITLSMKDTGE
+794 IVISMWDTGK

-818 RVHYSDAGTLSE
+818 RVHYPDAGTLTG
-830 DGNAM
+830 DGDAM
-835 SGMNL
+835 TGMNL

-845 TPWEHKVNTLDG
+845 TPWTAEVNTLEG
-857 VSLSMEKYTDL
+857 VTLSMEKYTDV

-877 LRLNLLSSGDV
+877 LRLNLQSSGDV
-888 GKVLQTGAWFT
+888 GKILQSGAWFT
-899 IQRKVDGAWYDLA
+899 IQREMDGAWYDLV
-912 PIAEVAWHQI
+912 PIAEVAWEEI
-922 AYEISAG
+922 AYKISAG

>member
-24 MLRLV
+24 VLRLI
-29 LAKAPKWIRG
+29 LTKAPKWIRG

-59 SLMPEKSPIP
+59 SLMPGKSPVFTGNMQGGATG
-69 TDTVQNSKIGMDTGV
+69 TDVGV
-84 PSAMWDFSTSA
+84 PPVMMDFSTSA
-95 GAAPQST
+95 GATPQNT
-102 DVAGTLAPIEETVQ
+102 DVAETLAPVTEIVQ
-116 SATIAWTDFLAIVWL
+116 TNNGFLAGILAIVWL
-131 AGIIVMLS
+131 VGLTAMIT
-139 YCIIS
+139 YCVIS

-151 MADAVIYNGGLCAD
+151 MSDAVIYNGGLYAD
-165 GCTRDVS
+165 GYKESTA
-172 EKYGKKYSIY
+172 GKSGAKYSIY
-182 QSEKVVSPF
+182 QSEKVTSPF
-191 VLGFFMPRIYIP
+191 VLGFFSPRIYLP
-203 FQMGAKDM
+203 FQMDATDM
-211 ECVIAHE
+211 KCVIAHE

-226 HWIKPIAFMILSF
+226 HWIKPIAFMLLSF

-254 RDMELACDEKVI
+254 RDIELACDEKVI
-266 KEMGIEHKKAYS
+266 KEMGENHKKAYS

-286 PGRMISACPLAFGEV
+286 PGRMISACPLTFGEV
-301 GVKKRIVNILNYKK
+301 GVKKRIVNVLNYKK
-315 PAFWIVLVSI
+315 PAFWIILVSL

-368 GRTLEEPLVITDE
+368 GRTLEEPLVITDAE
-381 ETLQEFIEATLDAN
+381 DLKKILEATLDTN
-395 EYREVEDG
+395 GYREVEDG
-403 EQLEGLSV
+403 EQLEGLST

-416 QNGTVLSMYSEPNYG
+416 QNGTIISMYSEPNYG

-442 TCYYVPKDL
+442 ACYYVPREL
-451 YDKVIDILKD
+451 YETVVDILCQEELLQEQSEATE
-461 ETKSV
+461 ETFLQEQM
-466 ELEEVQLS
+466 ELEN
-474 SELEAVEEQ
+474 
-483 YLQQQIAVETLSTE
+483 I
-497 LQEVR
+497 
-502 RRLENERI
+502 
-510 KLAQLEQEAAL
+510 
-521 KELIEQQE
+521 
-529 KIVQDL
+529 
-535 AQEEEVML
+535 
-543 ALLEQENVKL
+543 
-553 KVLEERQ
+553 
-560 EILGEMSSEENSF
+560 
-573 ETVTSV
+573 TSV
-579 QILKEPPTLTM
+579 QIIKKPPTLTM

-604 NGTYEWNY
+604 SGTYEWTY
-612 STGKPNEMVSV
+612 PTGKPDEVTTI
-623 NASGPFPTVA
+623 NASGAFPTVA

-647 NGIDY
+647 NGIDF
-652 APYMLNW
+652 APYMLSW

-664 RIYVVEY
+664 RIQVVEY

-680 PLVLDEYTLEDVY
+680 PEVLSEQWLEDVY

-704 IIARWDEGSN
+704 VVAQWDEGSN

-726 ATDNYAVSGT
+726 ATDNYAVDGT
-736 VAEGEGQPV
+736 VAEGEEQPV
-745 LIQATIKEVMADAK
+745 LIQATIKEVLADST

-764 TSESENFPGAF
+764 TSETENYPGAF

-783 YPIDALQGGQA
+783 YPIDALQGGQQ
-794 ITLSMKDTGE
+794 IVISMWDTGK

-818 RVHYSDAGTLSE
+818 RVHYSDAETLSE
-830 DGNAM
+830 EGDAM
-835 SGMNL
+835 TGMNL
-840 PAVVD
+840 PAVTD
-845 TPWEHKVNTLDG
+845 TPWTKEVNTLEG
-857 VSLSMEKYTDL
+857 VTLSMEKYTDA

-877 LRLNLLSSGDV
+877 LRANYQSSDDV
-888 GKVLQTGAWFT
+888 GKILQTGAWFT
-899 IQRKVDGAWYDLA
+899 IQREIDGVWYDLV
-912 PIAEVAWHQI
+912 PIAEVAWEEI
-922 AYEISAG
+922 AYIISAG

-969 LADEFEIMKSY
+969 LADEFELMQSY

>member
-24 MLRLV
+24 VLRLV
-29 LAKAPKWIRG
+29 LTKAPKWIRG

-59 SLMPEKSPIP
+59 SLLPGKSPISMGSAQNTATG
-69 TDTVQNSKIGMDTGV
+69 TDAGASPVML
-84 PSAMWDFSTSA
+84 DFNTSA

-102 DVAGTLAPIEETVQ
+102 DMVGTFVPVEETLQTGGV
-116 SATIAWTDFLAIVWL
+116 SWTDILAIVWL
-131 AGIIVMLS
+131 VGMIVMLA

-144 YIRLNRR
+144 YLRLKRR
-151 MADAVIYNGGLCAD
+151 MADAVIYNGGLCVD
-165 GCTRDVS
+165 GYKESSS
-172 EKYGKKYSIY
+172 EKHGKKYLIY
-182 QSEKVVSPF
+182 QSEKVASPF
-191 VLGFFMPRIYIP
+191 VLGFFKPGIYVP
-203 FQMGAKDM
+203 FQMTDQDM

-226 HWIKPIAFMILSF
+226 HWIKPIAFMLLSF

-254 RDMELACDEKVI
+254 RDIELACDEKVI
-266 KEMGIEHKKAYS
+266 KEMGIEHKKTYS

-301 GVKKRIVNILNYKK
+301 GVKKRIVNVLNYKK

-353 WENVDEIIIYSDGYY
+353 WENVSEIIIYSDGYY

-381 ETLQEFIEATLDAN
+381 ETLQEIIEATLDTN

-416 QNGTVLSMYSEPNYG
+416 QNGAVLSMYSEPNYG
-431 MISDTMQTTGA
+431 MISDAMQTTGA

-451 YDKVIDILKD
+451 YDKVIDILRREELLKD
-461 ETKSV
+461 QMEQQK
-466 ELEEVQLS
+466 LQG
-474 SELEAVEEQ
+474 ELEAEEE
-483 YLQQQIAVETLSTE
+483 LL
-497 LQEVR
+497 LQE
-502 RRLENERI
+502 
-510 KLAQLEQEAAL
+510 QLEL
-521 KELIEQQE
+521 ELH
-529 KIVQDL
+529 
-535 AQEEEVML
+535 
-543 ALLEQENVKL
+543 
-553 KVLEERQ
+553 
-560 EILGEMSSEENSF
+560 
-573 ETVTSV
+573 TSV
-579 QILKEPPTLTM
+579 HMLKKPPTLTM
-590 QDALSSAINFTYVE
+590 QDALSSAMNFTYVE
-604 NGTYEWNY
+604 SGTYEWSY
-612 STGKPNEMVSV
+612 PTGNPNEMTTI
-623 NASGPFPTVA
+623 NASGAFPTVA

-652 APYMLNW
+652 APYMLSW

-664 RIYVVEY
+664 RITIKEY

-680 PLVLDEYTLEDVY
+680 PQVLDEYTLEDVY

-704 IIARWDEGSN
+704 VIAQWDESSN
-714 GNGFYGEATYIF
+714 GNGFYGEASYIF

-736 VAEGEGQPV
+736 VAEGEEQPV

-783 YPIDALQGGQA
+783 YPIDELKGGQQ
-794 ITLSMKDTGE
+794 IVISMWDTGK

-818 RVHYSDAGTLSE
+818 RVHYPDAGTLSE

-845 TPWEHKVNTLDG
+845 TPWEHEVNTLEG

-877 LRLNLLSSGDV
+877 LRLNYQSSDDV

-899 IQRKVDGAWYDLA
+899 IQREVDGVWYDLV
-912 PIAEVAWHQI
+912 PIAEVVWEEI

-944 LPTGEYRIV
+944 LPTGKYRIV

-959 RAPGDFDTYY
+959 RAPGDFDAYY

>member
-12 SITASYLIVAVI
+12 SIMASYLIVAVI
-24 MLRLV
+24 VLRLV

-59 SLMPEKSPIP
+59 SLIPDKSPISMGSAQNTATG
-69 TDTVQNSKIGMDTGV
+69 TDAGASPVML
-84 PSAMWDFSTSA
+84 DFNTSA

-102 DVAGTLAPIEETVQ
+102 DVAGTFVTVEEAVQ
-116 SATIAWTDFLAIVWL
+116 TASVSWTDILAIVWL
-131 AGIIVMLS
+131 VGMIVMLA

-144 YIRLNRR
+144 YLRLKQRV
-151 MADAVIYNGGLCAD
+151 ADAVIYSGDLCAD
-165 GCTRDVS
+165 GHK
-172 EKYGKKYSIY
+172 EKAFEKRGKKYLIY
-182 QSEKVVSPF
+182 QSEKVASPF
-191 VLGFFMPRIYIP
+191 VLGFFKPGIYMP
-203 FQMGAKDM
+203 FQMAAEDM

-226 HWIKPIAFMILSF
+226 HWIKPIAFLLLSF

-254 RDMELACDEKVI
+254 RDIELACDEKVI
-266 KEMGIEHKKAYS
+266 KEMGENHKKAYS
-278 EALLKCSA
+278 KALLKCSA

-301 GVKKRIVNILNYKK
+301 GVKKRIVNVLNYKK
-315 PAFWIVLVSI
+315 PAFWIILVSL
-325 LLCVVVAVCF
+325 LLCGVVAVCF
-335 MTKPKEQTIP
+335 MTKPKEKTIP

-353 WENVDEIIIYSDGYY
+353 WENVSEIIIYSDGYY

-381 ETLQEFIEATLDAN
+381 ETLQEIIEATLDTN

-416 QNGTVLSMYSEPNYG
+416 QNGAVLSMYSEPNYG
-431 MISDTMQTTGA
+431 MISDAMQTTGA

-451 YDKVIDILKD
+451 YDKVIDILRREELLKD
-461 ETKSV
+461 QMEQQK
-466 ELEEVQLS
+466 LQG
-474 SELEAVEEQ
+474 ELEAEEE
-483 YLQQQIAVETLSTE
+483 LL
-497 LQEVR
+497 LQEQLE
-502 RRLENERI
+502 LENI
-510 KLAQLEQEAAL
+510 
-521 KELIEQQE
+521 
-529 KIVQDL
+529 
-535 AQEEEVML
+535 
-543 ALLEQENVKL
+543 
-553 KVLEERQ
+553 
-560 EILGEMSSEENSF
+560 
-573 ETVTSV
+573 TSV
-579 QILKEPPTLTM
+579 QLLKKPPTLTM
-590 QDALSSAINFTYVE
+590 QDALSSAMNFTYVE
-604 NGTYEWNY
+604 SETYGWTY
-612 STGKPNEMVSV
+612 PTGNPDEMVTID
-623 NASGPFPTVA
+623 ACGAFPTVA

-647 NGIDY
+647 NGVDY

-664 RIYVVEY
+664 RIHVVEY

-704 IIARWDEGSN
+704 VIAQWDEGSN
-714 GNGFYGEATYIF
+714 GNGFYGEASYIF

-736 VAEGEGQPV
+736 VAEGAEQPV
-745 LIQATIKEVMADAK
+745 LIQATIKEVMADSK

-775 VVQIPEDV
+775 VVQIPKDV
-783 YPIDALQGGQA
+783 YPIDALRGGQA

-813 TALIL
+813 EALTL
-818 RVHYSDAGTLSE
+818 RVHYSDAGILSE

-845 TPWEHKVNTLDG
+845 TPWEHEVNTLEG

-929 ETTVLPVTWEYLYGE
+929 ETTVLPVTWKYLYGE
-944 LPTGEYRIV
+944 LPPGEYRIV

-969 LADEFEIMKSY
+969 LADEFEIMKTY

>member
-24 MLRLV
+24 ILRLV

-39 ILWGLVGIRLVVPF
+39 ILWGLVGIRLVMPF

-59 SLMPEKSPIP
+59 SLLPGKSPIP
-69 TDTVQNSKIGMDTGV
+69 TGTVQSTATGTDAGASPV
-84 PSAMWDFSTSA
+84 MLDFNTSA

-102 DVAGTLAPIEETVQ
+102 DVAGTFVPVEEAVQ
-116 SATIAWTDFLAIVWL
+116 TTGVSWTDIWAIVWL
-131 AGIIVMLS
+131 VGMIVMLA

-144 YIRLNRR
+144 YLRLKQRV
-151 MADAVIYNGGLCAD
+151 ADAVIYSGNLCAD
-165 GCTRDVS
+165 GHK
-172 EKYGKKYSIY
+172 EKAFEKRGKKYLIY
-182 QSEKVVSPF
+182 QSEKVASPF
-191 VLGFFMPRIYIP
+191 VLGFFKPGIYMP
-203 FQMGAKDM
+203 FQMADQDM

-226 HWIKPIAFMILSF
+226 HWIKPIAFLLLSF
-239 YWFNPLVWVAYILLC
+239 YWFNPLIWVAYILLC
-254 RDMELACDEKVI
+254 RDIELACDEKVI
-266 KEMGIEHKKAYS
+266 TEMGENHKKAYS

-286 PGRMISACPLAFGEV
+286 PGRMISACPLAFGGV
-301 GVKKRIVNILNYKK
+301 GVKKRIVNVLNYKK
-315 PAFWIVLVSI
+315 PAFWIILVS
-325 LLCVVVAVCF
+325 LLMCVVVAVCF
-335 MTKPKEQTIP
+335 MTKPKEKTIP

-353 WENVDEIIIYSDGYY
+353 WENVSEIIIYSDGYY
-368 GRTLEEPLVITDE
+368 GRTLDEPLVIMDE
-381 ETLQEFIEATLDAN
+381 ETLQEIIEATLDTN

-451 YDKVIDILKD
+451 YDKVIDILRREELLKD
-461 ETKSV
+461 QMEQQK
-466 ELEEVQLS
+466 LQG
-474 SELEAVEEQ
+474 ELEAEEE
-483 YLQQQIAVETLSTE
+483 LL
-497 LQEVR
+497 LQEQLE
-502 RRLENERI
+502 LENI
-510 KLAQLEQEAAL
+510 
-521 KELIEQQE
+521 
-529 KIVQDL
+529 
-535 AQEEEVML
+535 
-543 ALLEQENVKL
+543 
-553 KVLEERQ
+553 
-560 EILGEMSSEENSF
+560 
-573 ETVTSV
+573 TSV
-579 QILKEPPTLTM
+579 QLLKKPPTLTM
-590 QDALSSAINFTYVE
+590 QDALSSAMNFTYVE
-604 NGTYEWNY
+604 SGTYEWNY
-612 STGKPNEMVSV
+612 PTGNPNEMTTI
-623 NASGPFPTVA
+623 NASGAFPTVA

-664 RIYVVEY
+664 RIHVVEY

-704 IIARWDEGSN
+704 VIAQWDEGSN

-736 VAEGEGQPV
+736 VAEGEEQPV
-745 LIQATIKEVMADAK
+745 FIQATIKEVMADSK

-764 TSESENFPGAF
+764 TSESDNFPGAF
-775 VVQIPEDV
+775 VVQIPEEV
-783 YPIDALQGGQA
+783 YPIDALRGGQA

-804 MYDEHLPLY
+804 MYNEHLPLY
-813 TALIL
+813 EALTL

-830 DGNAM
+830 DGNVM

-845 TPWEHKVNTLDG
+845 TPWEHEVNTLDG

-877 LRLNLLSSGDV
+877 LRLNLQSSGDV

>member
-24 MLRLV
+24 VLRLV

-59 SLMPEKSPIP
+59 SLLPGKSPIAMGS
-69 TDTVQNSKIGMDTGV
+69 VQNTATGTDAGASPV
-84 PSAMWDFSTSA
+84 MLDFNTSA

-102 DVAGTLAPIEETVQ
+102 DVAGTFVPVEEAVQ
-116 SATIAWTDFLAIVWL
+116 TASVSWTDILAIVWL
-131 AGIIVMLS
+131 VGMIVMLA

-144 YIRLNRR
+144 YLRLKQRV
-151 MADAVIYNGGLCAD
+151 ADAVIYSGDLCAD
-165 GCTRDVS
+165 GHK
-172 EKYGKKYSIY
+172 EKAFEKRGKKYLIY
-182 QSEKVVSPF
+182 QSEKVASPF
-191 VLGFFMPRIYIP
+191 VLGFFKPGIYMP
-203 FQMGAKDM
+203 FQMAAEDM

-226 HWIKPIAFMILSF
+226 HWIKPIAFLLLSF

-254 RDMELACDEKVI
+254 RDIELACDEKVI
-266 KEMGIEHKKAYS
+266 KEMGENHKKAYS
-278 EALLKCSA
+278 KALLKCSA

-301 GVKKRIVNILNYKK
+301 GVKKRIVNVLNYKK
-315 PAFWIVLVSI
+315 PAFWIILVSL

-335 MTKPKEQTIP
+335 MTKPKEKTIP

-353 WENVDEIIIYSDGYY
+353 WENVSEIIIYSDGYY

-381 ETLQEFIEATLDAN
+381 ETLQEIIEATLDTN

-451 YDKVIDILKD
+451 YDKVIDILRREELLKD
-461 ETKSV
+461 QMEQQK
-466 ELEEVQLS
+466 LQG
-474 SELEAVEEQ
+474 ELEAEEE
-483 YLQQQIAVETLSTE
+483 LL
-497 LQEVR
+497 LQEQLE
-502 RRLENERI
+502 LENI
-510 KLAQLEQEAAL
+510 
-521 KELIEQQE
+521 
-529 KIVQDL
+529 
-535 AQEEEVML
+535 
-543 ALLEQENVKL
+543 
-553 KVLEERQ
+553 
-560 EILGEMSSEENSF
+560 
-573 ETVTSV
+573 TSV
-579 QILKEPPTLTM
+579 QLLKKPPTLTM
-590 QDALSSAINFTYVE
+590 QDALSSAMNFTYVE
-604 NGTYEWNY
+604 SETYGWTY
-612 STGKPNEMVSV
+612 PTGNPDEMVTID
-623 NASGPFPTVA
+623 ACGAFPTVA

-647 NGIDY
+647 NGVDY

-664 RIYVVEY
+664 RIHVVEY

-704 IIARWDEGSN
+704 VIAQWDEGSN
-714 GNGFYGEATYIF
+714 GNGFYGEASYIF

-736 VAEGEGQPV
+736 VAEGEEQPV
-745 LIQATIKEVMADAK
+745 LIQATIKEVMADSK

-775 VVQIPEDV
+775 VVQIPEEV
-783 YPIDALQGGQA
+783 YPIDALRGGQA

-845 TPWEHKVNTLDG
+845 TPWEHEVNTLDG

-944 LPTGEYRIV
+944 LPTGKYRIV

>member
-24 MLRLV
+24 VLRLV
-29 LAKAPKWIRG
+29 LTKAPKWIRG

-59 SLMPEKSPIP
+59 SLIPNNSPIP
-69 TDTVQNSKIGMDTGV
+69 AINDYGTAIGTDSGV
-84 PSAMWDFSTSA
+84 VSEMWEFSTGA
-95 GAAPQST
+95 GATLQST
-102 DVAGTLAPIEETVQ
+102 DATETLAQTTEIFKT
-116 SATIAWTDFLAIVWL
+116 ADIFFITILAIVWL
-131 AGIIVMLS
+131 VGLTAMLTYCLVS
-139 YCIIS
+139 YL
-144 YIRLNRR
+144 RLNKR
-151 MADAVIYNGGLCAD
+151 MADAVIYRGGKWA
-165 GCTRDVS
+165 
-172 EKYGKKYSIY
+172 IY
-182 QSEKVVSPF
+182 RSEKVVSPF
-191 VLGFFMPRIYIP
+191 VLGFFAPRIFLP
-203 FQMGAKDM
+203 FQMDATDM

-226 HWIKPIAFMILSF
+226 HWIKPIAFLLLSF

-254 RDMELACDEKVI
+254 RDIELACDEKVI
-266 KEMGIEHKKAYS
+266 KEMGENHKKAYS

-301 GVKKRIVNILNYKK
+301 GVKKRIVNVLNYKK
-315 PAFWIVLVSI
+315 PAFWIILVSL

-335 MTKPKEQTIP
+335 MTKPKGQEIP
-345 YINDGSVE
+345 YINDGSVS
-353 WENVDEIIIYSDGYY
+353 WENVDEIILYSDGYY
-368 GRTLEEPLVITDE
+368 GRTMEEPLVITDE
-381 ETLQEFIEATLDAN
+381 EDLKRILEATLDTDG
-395 EYREVEDG
+395 YKEVGDG
-403 EQLEGLSV
+403 AQLEGLGT

-416 QNGTVLSMYSEPNYG
+416 QNGAVLSMYSEPNYG
-431 MISDTMQTTGA
+431 MISDTIQTTGA
-442 TCYYVPKDL
+442 TCYYVPREL
-451 YDKVIDILKD
+451 YDTVIDILRR
-461 ETKSV
+461 E
-466 ELEEVQLS
+466 ELLKE
-474 SELEAVEEQ
+474 
-483 YLQQQIAVETLSTE
+483 
-497 LQEVR
+497 
-502 RRLENERI
+502 
-510 KLAQLEQEAAL
+510 QLEQERL
-521 KELIEQQE
+521 QGELEAI
-529 KIVQDL
+529 
-535 AQEEEVML
+535 EEEYL
-543 ALLEQENVKL
+543 QEQLELEN
-553 KVLEERQ
+553 
-560 EILGEMSSEENSF
+560 I
-573 ETVTSV
+573 TSV
-579 QILKEPPTLTM
+579 QLLKKPPTLTM
-590 QDALSSAINFTYVE
+590 QDALSSAMNFTYVE
-604 NGTYEWNY
+604 SGTYEWSY
-612 STGKPNEMVSV
+612 PTGNPNEMTTI
-623 NASGPFPTVA
+623 NACGAFPTVA

-652 APYMLNW
+652 APYMLSW

-664 RIYVVEY
+664 RIRIKEY

-704 IIARWDEGSN
+704 VIAEWDKGSN

-726 ATDNYAVSGT
+726 ATDNYAVGGT
-736 VAEGEGQPV
+736 VAEGEEQPV
-745 LIQATIKEVMADAK
+745 LIQATIKEVMTNST

-764 TSESENFPGAF
+764 TSESDNFPGAF

-783 YPIDALQGGQA
+783 YPIEELQGGQQ
-794 ITLSMKDTGE
+794 IVISMWDTGK

-845 TPWEHKVNTLDG
+845 TPWEHEVNTLDG
-857 VSLSMEKYTDL
+857 VSLSMEKYTDV

-877 LRLNLLSSGDV
+877 LRLNLQSSGDV
-888 GKVLQTGAWFT
+888 GKILQTGAWFT
-899 IQRKVDGAWYDLA
+899 IQREMDGAWYDLA
-912 PIAEVAWHQI
+912 PIAEVGWHQI
-922 AYEISAG
+922 AYNVPAG

-944 LPTGEYRIV
+944 LPTGKYRIV

>member
-1 MANFFLEIVNM
+1 MSNFFLEIVNM

-24 MLRLV
+24 VLRLV

-53 SFESMF
+53 SFESVF
-59 SLMPEKSPIP
+59 SLMPGKSHIP
-69 TDTVQNSKIGMDTGV
+69 TGTVQSTATGTDAGAPPV
-84 PSAMWDFSTSA
+84 MLDFNTSA

-102 DVAGTLAPIEETVQ
+102 DIAGTFVPVEEAVQ
-116 SATIAWTDFLAIVWL
+116 TASVSWIDILSIVWVVGMI
-131 AGIIVMLS
+131 AMVG

-144 YIRLNRR
+144 YLRLKQRV
-151 MADAVIYNGGLCAD
+151 ADAVIYSGDMCAED
-165 GCTRDVS
+165 CKESSYKKR
-172 EKYGKKYSIY
+172 GKRYSIY
-182 QSEKVVSPF
+182 QSEKVASPF
-191 VLGFFMPRIYIP
+191 VLGFFKPGIYIP
-203 FQMGAKDM
+203 FQMTTKDM

-226 HWIKPIAFMILSF
+226 HWIKPIAFMLLSF

-254 RDMELACDEKVI
+254 RDIELACDEKVI
-266 KEMGIEHKKAYS
+266 KEMGENHKKAYS
-278 EALLKCSA
+278 KALLKCSA

-301 GVKKRIVNILNYKK
+301 GVKKRIVNVLNYKK
-315 PAFWIVLVSI
+315 PAFWIILVSL
-325 LLCVVVAVCF
+325 LLCGVVAVCF
-335 MTKPKEQTIP
+335 MTKPKEKTIP

-353 WENVDEIIIYSDGYY
+353 WENVSEIIIYSDGYY

-381 ETLQEFIEATLDAN
+381 ETLQEIIEATLDTN

-416 QNGTVLSMYSEPNYG
+416 QNGAVLSMYSEPNYG
-431 MISDTMQTTGA
+431 MISDAMQTTGA

-451 YDKVIDILKD
+451 YDKVIDILRREELLKD
-461 ETKSV
+461 QMEQQK
-466 ELEEVQLS
+466 LQG
-474 SELEAVEEQ
+474 ELEAEEE
-483 YLQQQIAVETLSTE
+483 LL
-497 LQEVR
+497 LQEQLE
-502 RRLENERI
+502 LENI
-510 KLAQLEQEAAL
+510 
-521 KELIEQQE
+521 
-529 KIVQDL
+529 
-535 AQEEEVML
+535 
-543 ALLEQENVKL
+543 
-553 KVLEERQ
+553 
-560 EILGEMSSEENSF
+560 
-573 ETVTSV
+573 TSV
-579 QILKEPPTLTM
+579 QLLKKPPTLTM
-590 QDALSSAINFTYVE
+590 QDALSSAMNFTYVE
-604 NGTYEWNY
+604 SGTYEWSY
-612 STGKPNEMVSV
+612 PTGNPNEMTTI
-623 NASGPFPTVA
+623 NASGAFPTVA

-638 DEWIEVRDY
+638 DEWIEVSDY
-647 NGIDY
+647 NNIDY
-652 APYMLNW
+652 APYMLSW

-664 RIYVVEY
+664 CIRVKEY
-671 DLLDLGDME
+671 DLLDLGDMD

-704 IIARWDEGSN
+704 VIAQWDEGSN
-714 GNGFYGEATYIF
+714 GNGFYGEASYIF

-736 VAEGEGQPV
+736 VAEGEEQPV
-745 LIQATIKEVMADAK
+745 LIQATIKEVMADSK

-764 TSESENFPGAF
+764 TSESDNFPGAF

-783 YPIDALQGGQA
+783 YPIDALRGGQA

-813 TALIL
+813 EALTL
-818 RVHYSDAGTLSE
+818 RVHYSDAGILSE

-845 TPWEHKVNTLDG
+845 TPWEHEVNTLDG
-857 VSLSMEKYTDL
+857 VSLSMEKYTDV

-877 LRLNLLSSGDV
+877 LHLNYLSSGDV

-929 ETTVLPVTWEYLYGE
+929 ETTVLPVTWKYLYGE
-944 LPTGEYRIV
+944 LPPGEYRIV

-969 LADEFEIMKSY
+969 LADEFEIMKTY

>member
-24 MLRLV
+24 VLRLV

-59 SLMPEKSPIP
+59 SLLPEKSPIP

-102 DVAGTLAPIEETVQ
+102 DVTGTLAPIEETVQ
-116 SATIAWTDFLAIVWL
+116 SATISWTDILAIVWL
-131 AGIIVMLS
+131 AGIIVMLT

-165 GCTRDVS
+165 GHKESSS
-172 EKYGKKYSIY
+172 EKYGKKYLIY
-182 QSEKVVSPF
+182 QSEKVASPF
-191 VLGFFMPRIYIP
+191 VLGFFKPGIYVP
-203 FQMGAKDM
+203 FQMTAKDM

-254 RDMELACDEKVI
+254 RDIELACDEKVI

-301 GVKKRIVNILNYKK
+301 GVKKRIVNVLNYKK

-345 YINDGSVE
+345 YINDGSVD
-353 WENVDEIIIYSDGYY
+353 WENVSEIIIYSDGYY
-368 GRTLEEPLVITDE
+368 GHTLEEPLVITDE
-381 ETLQEFIEATLDAN
+381 ETLQEIIEATLDTN
-395 EYREVEDG
+395 EYREVENG

-416 QNGTVLSMYSEPNYG
+416 QNGAVLSMYSEPNYG
-431 MISDTMQTTGA
+431 MISDAMQTTGA

-451 YDKVIDILKD
+451 YDKVIDILKSEYD
-461 ETKSV
+461 REMLLQTGQLPNSDA
-466 ELEEVQLS
+466 EDIPLE
-474 SELEAVEEQ
+474 
-483 YLQQQIAVETLSTE
+483 
-497 LQEVR
+497 
-502 RRLENERI
+502 
-510 KLAQLEQEAAL
+510 
-521 KELIEQQE
+521 
-529 KIVQDL
+529 
-535 AQEEEVML
+535 
-543 ALLEQENVKL
+543 
-553 KVLEERQ
+553 
-560 EILGEMSSEENSF
+560 SF
-573 ETVTSV
+573 TSV
-579 QILKEPPTLTM
+579 QILKKPPTLTM
-590 QDALSSAINFTYVE
+590 QDALSSAMNFTYVE
-604 NGTYEWNY
+604 SGTYGWTY
-612 STGKPNEMVSV
+612 PTGNPDEMVTID
-623 NASGPFPTVA
+623 ACGAFPTVA

-638 DEWIEVRDY
+638 DEWIEVCDY

-659 GIDPD
+659 GIDPN
-664 RIYVVEY
+664 RIHVVEY
-671 DLLDLGDME
+671 DLLDLGDTE
-680 PLVLDEYTLEDVY
+680 PLVLGEYTLEDVY
-693 FLELRP
+693 CLELRP

-704 IIARWDEGSN
+704 VIAQWDEGSN
-714 GNGFYGEATYIF
+714 GNGFYGEASYIF

-736 VAEGEGQPV
+736 VAEGEEQPV
-745 LIQATIKEVMADAK
+745 LIQATIKEVMADSK

-813 TALIL
+813 TALTL
-818 RVHYSDAGTLSE
+818 RVHYSDAGTLTE
-830 DGNAM
+830 EGDAM
-835 SGMNL
+835 EGMNL

-845 TPWEHKVNTLDG
+845 IPWTAEVNTLDG
-857 VSLSMEKYTDL
+857 VTLSMEKYTDT

-877 LRLNLLSSGDV
+877 LRLNYLSSDDV

-899 IQRKVDGAWYDLA
+899 IQREVDGVWYDLV
-912 PIAEVAWHQI
+912 PIAEVAWEEI

-959 RAPGDFDTYY
+959 RAPGDFDAYY

>member
-24 MLRLV
+24 VLRLV

-39 ILWGLVGIRLVVPF
+39 ILWGLVGIRLVMPF

-59 SLMPEKSPIP
+59 SLLPGKSPIP
-69 TDTVQNSKIGMDTGV
+69 ADTLQSTVTGTDAGASPVMLDLN
-84 PSAMWDFSTSA
+84 TSA

-102 DVAGTLAPIEETVQ
+102 DMAGAFMPVEEAVQ
-116 SATIAWTDFLAIVWL
+116 TASASWTDILAIVWL
-131 AGIIVMLS
+131 VGMIVMLA
-139 YCIIS
+139 YCIMS
-144 YIRLNRR
+144 YLRLKQRV
-151 MADAVIYNGGLCAD
+151 ADAVIYSGDLCAD
-165 GCTRDVS
+165 GCKENS
-172 EKYGKKYSIY
+172 FEKHGKRYSIY
-182 QSEKVVSPF
+182 QSEKVASPF
-191 VLGFFMPRIYIP
+191 VLGFFKPGIYIP
-203 FQMGAKDM
+203 FQMTDQDM

-226 HWIKPIAFMILSF
+226 HWIKPIAFLLLSF

-254 RDMELACDEKVI
+254 RDIELACDEKVI
-266 KEMGIEHKKAYS
+266 KEMGENHKKAYS

-301 GVKKRIVNILNYKK
+301 GVKKRIVNVLNYKK
-315 PAFWIVLVSI
+315 PAFWIILVS
-325 LLCVVVAVCF
+325 LLMCVVVAVCF

-345 YINDGSVE
+345 HINDGSVE
-353 WENVDEIIIYSDGYY
+353 WENVSEIIIYSDGYY

-381 ETLQEFIEATLDAN
+381 EDLKKILEATLDTDG
-395 EYREVEDG
+395 YKEVDDG
-403 EQLEGLSV
+403 ERLEGLGA

-416 QNGTVLSMYSEPNYG
+416 QNGTIISMYSEPNYG

-442 TCYYVPKDL
+442 TCYYVPRDL
-451 YDKVIDILKD
+451 YDTVIDILKEEYD
-461 ETKSV
+461 REMLLQTGQLPNSDV
-466 ELEEVQLS
+466 EDIP
-474 SELEAVEEQ
+474 SE
-483 YLQQQIAVETLSTE
+483 
-497 LQEVR
+497 
-502 RRLENERI
+502 
-510 KLAQLEQEAAL
+510 
-521 KELIEQQE
+521 
-529 KIVQDL
+529 
-535 AQEEEVML
+535 
-543 ALLEQENVKL
+543 
-553 KVLEERQ
+553 
-560 EILGEMSSEENSF
+560 SF
-573 ETVTSV
+573 TSV
-579 QILKEPPTLTM
+579 QLLKKPPTLTM

-604 NGTYEWNY
+604 SGTYEWSY
-612 STGKPNEMVSV
+612 PTGNPNEMTTI
-623 NASGPFPTVA
+623 NACGAFPTVE

-638 DEWIEVRDY
+638 DEWIEVHDY

-664 RIYVVEY
+664 RIRVKEY

-699 RRIYE
+699 RCIYE
-704 IIARWDEGSN
+704 VIAQWDEGSN

-726 ATDNYAVSGT
+726 ATDNYAVSSA
-736 VAEGEGQPV
+736 VAEGEEQPV
-745 LIQATIKEVMADAK
+745 LIQATIKEVMADSK

-783 YPIDALQGGQA
+783 YPIDALKGGQQ
-794 ITLSMKDTGE
+794 IVISMWDTGK

-830 DGNAM
+830 DGNVM

-845 TPWEHKVNTLDG
+845 TPWEHEVNTLDG

-899 IQRKVDGAWYDLA
+899 IQREMDGLWYDLA
-912 PIAEVAWHQI
+912 PIAEVGWHQI

-929 ETTVLPVTWEYLYGE
+929 ETTVLPVTWKYLYGE
-944 LPTGEYRIV
+944 LPTGKYRIV

-969 LADEFEIMKSY
+969 LADEFEIMQSY